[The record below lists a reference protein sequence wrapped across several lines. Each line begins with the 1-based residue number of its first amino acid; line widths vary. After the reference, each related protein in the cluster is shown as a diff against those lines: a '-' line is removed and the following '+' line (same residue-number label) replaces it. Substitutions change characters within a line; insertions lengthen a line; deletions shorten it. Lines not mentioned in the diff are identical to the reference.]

1 MQKLA
6 ALRARHMVTDEAR
19 QDDVP
24 PLPRQVAIIAGE
36 KPRPPAKPRP
46 RDRRAVRIEIDPG
59 EIERAAAAF
68 APARDPR
75 EHNARAE
82 AHAENTPGAVANT
95 TRADP
100 VEKPQRGSLSE
111 RTRGDTHPVGEYARP
126 KH

>member
-59 EIERAAAAF
+59 EIERDAAAF
-68 APARDPR
+68 APAREPR
-75 EHNARAE
+75 EHIAPAEANVQNKPGAAAHNTRAE
-82 AHAENTPGAVANT
+82 
-95 TRADP
+95 P
-100 VEKPQRGSLSE
+100 VEKTQNQDARREGKK
-111 RTRGDTHPVGEYARP
+111 GEVAVEHAR
-126 KH
+126 